1 MKAVNSF
8 CSDGFTSVWAVTA
21 FSNSSQTGNEE
32 GKGTNATP
40 RSDCADTCN
49 CGDSGRSPPRDGSH
63 TSPQSRQAR
72 RPSPA
77 CGCRPCTYRASSRE
91 GSPPASC
98 PDALGWRAPY
108 RRKAPLTGTAILFA
122 PVPCFVPASRD
133 APSSEPKNKNTPP
146 GTSSATHTCHRR
158 EPPKD
163 RSDGFRTSPYT
174 HMSSPTS
181 TRHRAPSP

>member
-32 GKGTNATP
+32 GKGTNATL

-49 CGDSGRSPPRDGSH
+49 CGDSGRSPPRDGSR

-122 PVPCFVPASRD
+122 PVPCFVPASQD
-133 APSSEPKNKNTPP
+133 APSSEPKNKKH
-146 GTSSATHTCHRR
+146 TSRNVFSNSYL
-158 EPPKD
+158 P
-163 RSDGFRTSPYT
+163 SMRTSEGPLGWVPNLAIYT
-174 HMSSPTS
+174 YVISYQYS
-181 TRHRAPSP
+181 A